1 MFSRLEMPQNRD
13 KSLEMDQ
20 NRDTTLEIDQN
31 RDRRLEMDQ
40 SRDASLEM
48 HPNQDRSRSKEK
60 RKRKGK
66 HKVRDITRSSSSE
79 AYDSELVHVPTG
91 KSPTLIVIR
100 MIDNIYFNKN
110 WDWTKIGF
118 KRKYLNIIA
127 HLFQRSSKHYRR
139 RNCLEKTVY
148 WFKRF
153 LLAGFH
159 GSRVV
164 VEKDQ
169 DESSAD
175 HMDYK
180 PATFPYRY
188 VSKIFHKW

>member
-1 MFSRLEMPQNRD
+1 MSQNRD
-13 KSLEMDQ
+13 RSLEMS
-20 NRDTTLEIDQN
+20 QN

-40 SRDASLEM
+40 NRDSNSEM
-48 HPNQDRSRSKEK
+48 PQNQERSSSKEK

-91 KSPTLIVIR
+91 KRATLIVIR
-100 MIDNIYFNKN
+100 TTDNISSNKN

-118 KRKYLNIIA
+118 KRNYLNIIA
-127 HLFQRSSKHYRR
+127 HLFKSSSKYYRR
-139 RNCLEKTVY
+139 RNWLEKKQCSDL
-148 WFKRF
+148 KRF
-153 LLAGFH
+153 LLPGFH

-180 PATFPYRY
+180 NATSLYRY
-188 VSKIFHKW
+188 VSKIFHK